1 MLTRM
6 SFLGRLARSVVAAST
21 MVLLAAAC
29 THDSTCTAIPAIQS
43 VPIIPTPTLVSPAP
57 GATGVS
63 TGPLD
68 VTIGVAFAAS
78 SLFLK
83 DSSGNVTFATNYR
96 QANPPSNEVRIGT
109 FAKLATQTVYQVYAV
124 VIVPSLTSSA
134 CSLTPAPAATQN
146 VLLGS
151 FTTG

>member
-1 MLTRM
+1 MLTPM
-6 SFLGRLARSVVAAST
+6 SYLGRLARSVVAASM

-43 VPIIPTPTLVSPAP
+43 VPIIPTPTLVSPAS

-83 DSSGNVTFATNYR
+83 DSGGNVTFARNYR
-96 QANPPSNEVRIGT
+96 QANPPSNEVRVGT
-109 FAKLATQTVYQVYAV
+109 FTQLALQTTYQVYAAV
-124 VIVPSLTSSA
+124 VVPVSTSNA
-134 CSLTPAPAATQN
+134 CALTPAPPTTQN

-151 FTTG
+151 FTTQ